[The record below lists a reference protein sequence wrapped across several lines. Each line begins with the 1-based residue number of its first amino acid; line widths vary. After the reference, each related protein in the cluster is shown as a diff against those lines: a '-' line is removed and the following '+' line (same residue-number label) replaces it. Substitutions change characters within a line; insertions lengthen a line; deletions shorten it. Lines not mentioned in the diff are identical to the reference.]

1 MTESRHPDG
10 RPRDSIAAAAM
21 ALSRLG
27 RLGRLRDL
35 PVILMLAWVGWLA
48 IPWPSS
54 GLVHARSATTQPQDG
69 HAGATVSGA
78 GLPPAPP
85 VSTARVFGAELSGG
99 GVSGTDVPASWGLN
113 AAPVRP
119 ALLVKPGKPAKL
131 DKTAEPNK
139 ADKSGEP
146 DTSSEAGT
154 SSESA
159 RELIALE
166 RARIAGEVHD
176 VAGHGLATIAMQA
189 GIALLVFDER
199 PDQVRESLEAIR
211 STSVLA
217 LDQLR
222 SALDLIAPET
232 GPEIETAPE
241 PETDP
246 ETGPE
251 IENEN
256 DPGVAPESLA
266 DHDLPRLIDGV
277 RAAGVP
283 VDVEPAAPDVPAHL
297 EGVVYRVVRE
307 SLTNVLRH
315 AGPTRALVRVTGD
328 PHAFVLEVADR
339 GSGPPATAAEGRGL
353 AGMRVRVAEAG
364 GTFGAGPREGG
375 GFRVVAR
382 FPLETV

>member
-69 HAGATVSGA
+69 HASARAESPSPGTGPPSVSPVPTA
-78 GLPPAPP
+78 QAP
-85 VSTARVFGAELSGG
+85 GAELSNG
-99 GVSGTDVPASWGLN
+99 GVSGTDVPASWSLN
-113 AAPVRP
+113 AAPARP
-119 ALLVKPGKPAKL
+119 ALLVKPGKP
-131 DKTAEPNK
+131 DKP
-139 ADKSGEP
+139 DKPGGP
-146 DTSSEAGT
+146 DRSSET
-154 SSESA
+154 A

-211 STSVLA
+211 STSVRA

-222 SALDLIAPET
+222 SALDLIHPGTSAGPGASAGPQAFVDPEALS
-232 GPEIETAPE
+232 G
-241 PETDP
+241 TDP
-246 ETGPE
+246 LSGPGASAG
-251 IENEN
+251 
-256 DPGVAPESLA
+256 PGTSA

-283 VDVEPAAPDVPAHL
+283 VDVEPAAPDVPARL

-339 GSGPPATAAEGRGL
+339 GSGPSGTAAEGRGL
-353 AGMRVRVAEAG
+353 AGMRVRVTEAG
-364 GTFGAGPREGG
+364 GTFDAGPREGG

-382 FPLETV
+382 FPRESV

>member
-1 MTESRHPDG
+1 MTEPRHPDG

-27 RLGRLRDL
+27 RLGRPRDL

-54 GLVHARSATTQPQDG
+54 GLVQARSATTQPQDG
-69 HAGATVSGA
+69 HAGATDESPSPGTHLLSVPLVSA
-78 GLPPAPP
+78 
-85 VSTARVFGAELSGG
+85 VSTVSPARVLGAEPPSGG
-99 GVSGTDVPASWGLN
+99 LSGTDVPANWSLN
-113 AAPVRP
+113 AAPARP
-119 ALLVKPGKPAKL
+119 TLLVKPARPLATVTGAEDAAQSEPA
-131 DKTAEPNK
+131 
-139 ADKSGEP
+139 GEV
-146 DTSSEAGT
+146 
-154 SSESA
+154 A

-166 RARIAGEVHD
+166 RARIAEEVHD

-189 GIALLVFDER
+189 GVALLVFDER
-199 PDQVRESLEAIR
+199 PDQVRASLEAIR

-217 LDQLR
+217 LGRLR
-222 SALDLIAPET
+222 SALDLI
-232 GPEIETAPE
+232 
-241 PETDP
+241 
-246 ETGPE
+246 
-251 IENEN
+251 
-256 DPGVAPESLA
+256 DPGALA
-266 DHDLPRLIDGV
+266 DHDLSRLIDGV

-328 PHAFVLEVADR
+328 PDAFVLEVADR
-339 GSGPPATAAEGRGL
+339 GSGPSGTAAEGRGL
-353 AGMRVRVAEAG
+353 AGMRARVTEAG
-364 GTFGAGPREGG
+364 GAFGAGPREGG

-382 FPLETV
+382 FPRETV